1 MKKII
6 FWSLINSIAVSVYIA
21 LVVFVMDNAEKIFG
35 SEGDRSIFGPI
46 TFLML
51 FVTSAAITSSLVFGR
66 PIWWYLKGDKKEALK
81 LAIFTIGWLFVFTV
95 LLLVIN
101 FLTR

>member
-6 FWSLINSIAVSVYIA
+6 AWSLINSVAVGLYIV
-21 LVVFVMDNAEKIFG
+21 LVVMVISNGERIFG
-35 SEGDRSIFGPI
+35 GDKSVFIPI
-46 TFLML
+46 TMLLL

-66 PIWWYLKGDKKEALK
+66 PIWWYLKGEKKEALK

-95 LLLVIN
+95 LLLAIN
-101 FLTR
+101 FLAR